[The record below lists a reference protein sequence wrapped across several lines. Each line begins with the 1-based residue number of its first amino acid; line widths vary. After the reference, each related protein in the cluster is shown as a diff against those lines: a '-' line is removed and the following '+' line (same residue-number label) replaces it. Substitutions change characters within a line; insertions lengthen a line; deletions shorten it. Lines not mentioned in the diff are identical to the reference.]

1 MYAVNDQLVV
11 SEETDRIIVSLQD
24 ENQIR
29 QLAKVPNYGMQIVGN
44 KIMIALP
51 WEDTTCRILNN
62 IGINAFMASPFWRE
76 DHPKIEGKY
85 EGMQHQ
91 LLTAAFIALN
101 PRCYV
106 LSDCRLGKT
115 GSLILGMDYLQKHCA
130 FSGGVLVITTVTTL
144 RNVWETSIKQTLPK
158 VSVAVLHGKG
168 KTLIEKPYNWY
179 VTNYDTIRLNTKA
192 FERAILHGRIGAIVI
207 DELTHVGNSSSQRHK
222 AIAHLANNCG
232 LEYIVG
238 MPGSPGSNPEPVYG
252 MARAV
257 NPTKLPVR
265 TKTGWMNLTTFAY
278 GSEPYM
284 RAPVADCGK
293 YIRAALTPAIRFKK
307 EDVLD
312 LPPITYQDRDCALTV
327 AQRKVIEQF
336 RADAIAYIEDNPAV
350 TAANAAVVLNKLL
363 QVPLGFVMSSDADS
377 HPIDIEHSIRTDV
390 ILDAVHETSRKVVI
404 FSMFKHRLRMLQ
416 QELTDAG
423 ISSEMIDGSITGD
436 KRAAILSAFQQED
449 AGPKVLC
456 AHPITVGFGTELSVA
471 DTVIFD
477 GPPVLG
483 TFVYTQSLERLS
495 SPKQKASNI
504 NVIKIMA
511 TKEEREMFRRL
522 DSGQRAGAII
532 AEMFEE
538 FKNYVLKEC

>member
-1 MYAVNDQLVV
+1 MYAVNDQIVV
-11 SEETDRIIVSLQD
+11 CDESNRIIVNLQN
-24 ENQIR
+24 EEQIR
-29 QLAKVPNYGMQIVGN
+29 QLAKVPNYGMKVINGKV
-44 KIMIALP
+44 MVSLP
-51 WEDTTCRILNN
+51 WEDASCRILNN
-62 IGINAFMASPFWRE
+62 IGLEAFMASPFWKE
-76 DHPKIEGKY
+76 PHPKIEGKY
-85 EGMQHQ
+85 DGMMHQ

-115 GSLILGMDYLQKHCA
+115 GSLILGMDYLQKRCA
-130 FSGGVLVITTVTTL
+130 FAGGVLVITTVTTL
-144 RNVWETSIKQTLPK
+144 RNVWETSIRQTLPEA
-158 VSVAVLHGKG
+158 SVAVLHGKG
-168 KTLIEKPYNWY
+168 KIQIERQFNWY
-179 VTNYDTIRLNTKA
+179 VTNYDTIRLNVKT
-192 FERAILHGRIGAIVI
+192 FEQAIREKRIGAVVI

-222 AIAHLANNCG
+222 AIAHLTNDLG

-238 MPGSPGSNPEPVYG
+238 MTGSPGSNPEPVYG

-284 RAPVADCGK
+284 RAPVSDCGK

-312 LPPITYQDRDCALTV
+312 LPPITYQERDCSLT
-327 AQRKVIEQF
+327 AEQRSIIEQF

-350 TAANAAVVLNKLL
+350 TAANAAVVLSKLL
-363 QVPLGFVMSSDADS
+363 QVPLGFVMSSSEKDR
-377 HPIDIEHSIRTDV
+377 PIDINHALRTNV
-390 ILDAVHETSRKVVI
+390 ILDAVHETDRKVVI
-404 FSMFKHRLRMLQ
+404 FSMFKHRLKTLQ

-423 ISSEMIDGSITGD
+423 IEAEMIDGSVTGD
-436 KRAAILSAFQQED
+436 RRAAILSTFQQENK
-449 AGPKVLC
+449 GPKVLC

-471 DTVIFD
+471 DTIIFD

-483 TFVYTQSLERLS
+483 NFVYSQSLERLS

-504 NVIKIMA
+504 NVIKVMA

-522 DSGQRAGAII
+522 DLGQRAGAII